1 MREQYI
7 QQLLTT
13 MPIDPFHGPAQ
24 NMMSGLDISSKIID
38 DLRLTN
44 ETGTERKTIF
54 SFSKCFEKMVLPK
67 KSHWNM
73 IFLVLSGKIIFLFP
87 ENMILFFRHKRK
99 YDLSQK
105 NTWKYDIFFK
115 CSEKMVF
122 PRNLRRNMIF
132 LVIFGKMVF
141 LFSRK
146 YNFFSLGVKW
156 KKMIFIK
163 KRVKIWYF
171 LDICV
176 GVTSMTLPSWQKKQ
190 GWPCPEKIH
199 LGVISPASPKKIMF
213 ILENMVFLLKY
224 HTDWHP
230 RKGPRSSHQRCSTGK
245 GVLRNFTKF
254 TGKDLSQS
262 LFFKKA
268 TVLRPAT
275 LLGLQHYWKRSPG
288 AGVFLWI
295 LRNF

>member
-1 MREQYI
+1 
-7 QQLLTT
+7 
-13 MPIDPFHGPAQ
+13 
-24 NMMSGLDISSKIID
+24 
-38 DLRLTN
+38 
-44 ETGTERKTIF
+44 
-54 SFSKCFEKMVLPK
+54 
-67 KSHWNM
+67 M
-73 IFLVLSGKIIFLFP
+73 IFF
-87 ENMILFFRHKRK
+87 
-99 YDLSQK
+99 
-105 NTWKYDIFFK
+105 
-115 CSEKMVF
+115 
-122 PRNLRRNMIF
+122 
-132 LVIFGKMVF
+132 VIFGKMVF

-146 YNFFSLGVKW
+146 YNIFSLGVKW

-176 GVTSMTLPSWQKKQ
+176 GVTSMMLPSWQKKQ

-230 RKGPRSSHQRCSTGK
+230 RKGPRSSHRRCSTGK

-262 LFFKKA
+262 LFSNKA
-268 TVLRPAT
+268 TGLRPAT